1 MNIWYIYLYMFNMF
15 FFLASVLLHTC
26 GCVPSQP
33 CGSCSGC
40 SGLCSSRSESLGSRP
55 SDLAYVCERACSS
68 ASRNH
73 NVPSSPLQN
82 HSVTISFNSVCQC
95 NTYDIANV
103 DLDQEA
109 YLLRCPRGRDGLSP
123 SCLWPPPLCCC
134 QWQRR
139 ECFPCWEN
147 GRDDNIK
154 TVFGRG
160 GWRWVACSGWSS
172 EWCSADVLFVV
183 ASLVSSYLSSSIF
196 LLLAFLITCVSN
208 HTVNTFLL
216 SGVTQGHGQ
225 REIYWHA
232 YGVLTAR

>member
-139 ECFPCWEN
+139 ECFPCWETE
-147 GRDDNIK
+147 GMIILK
-154 TVFGRG
+154 QCLAGEG
-160 GWRWVACSGWSS
+160 GD
-172 EWCSADVLFVV
+172 E
-183 ASLVSSYLSSSIF
+183 SLVQGGAVSGAVQMYF
-196 LLLAFLITCVSN
+196 LLLPP
-208 HTVNTFLL
+208 
-216 SGVTQGHGQ
+216 
-225 REIYWHA
+225 
-232 YGVLTAR
+232 